1 MASSPVEIQDPFQ
14 TLTVLCREPSWNATR
29 VWASEVPEMDAC
41 MERTA
46 LLWAPSL
53 LLWAPSLLLWA
64 FGLPLLV
71 QLRRR
76 PFGPTSWTLLLSCK
90 VFFTAILLASTAT
103 QLGWAAVAGEERI
116 PSAELIA
123 GAVLL
128 ATYSLHMMLILVG
141 RRKGVRSSGVIW
153 VYWLFSLVCSL
164 PQLYAF
170 FGGLN
175 GRIHG
180 VPRTVAATFV
190 IQFLCHVALFLVS
203 CFSDSRFAKEKGD
216 TSEKPSPLLQ
226 ASLPSRLFFWW
237 TLPLVW
243 RGWRRPLTLDDL
255 WDIEPHN
262 SCSTLAV
269 QWDNAITRDNG
280 SSSPACKTRRKARYE
295 RVMTPG
301 SKVSILLCM
310 WRLARGAFLAS
321 LLFHSL
327 SEGLQFLTPRILSR
341 IIKFMAD
348 GDEPEWHGYFYAV
361 SLFLSCGVGSL
372 LRNVFSF
379 KIYCLSTRIRSV
391 IMTAVYRKALSLSGT
406 ARRDSS
412 VGEIVNLMA
421 VDAQIIGRIFSVIC
435 YLVTLPVTIIV
446 SIIFLWQELG
456 ASVLAGVAV
465 LVLLVPLTSFL
476 ANRVKDLQQTN
487 MKFGDRRVK
496 MMNEIIS
503 GIKVLKLYAWE
514 GAFSSMVDKIRKKEI
529 NLLQKVA
536 FYRALNSFL
545 SGTSPYTIALA
556 TFTTYLLVSPENIL
570 DVEKA
575 FVSISLFNIMRIP
588 ICKLPI
594 IISDIIQATV
604 ALKRV
609 QKFTN
614 AEELDPRTVCRD
626 HSEVHAI
633 AIRGGKFTWAGDED
647 QATWELKDINLEV
660 GHGKTVAVVGSVGAG
675 KSSLISALLGEM
687 RKVEGK
693 VVVNGRVAYV
703 SQQAWLQNATLRDNI
718 IWGQPFDEKRYRQVV
733 AACALQQDLDM
744 FPGGDMTEIGE
755 KGINLSGGQ
764 KQRVSLAR
772 AVYSAADV
780 FLLDDPLSA
789 VDAHVGRFIFD
800 NVIGPQGILKD
811 KTRLLVT
818 HAVTFLPRV
827 DEVIVIKDGQMLE
840 KGTYTNLIA
849 KQGDFASYVL
859 RHQTESAE
867 EKSEKDLKLSRP
879 DPFLTQVSSE
889 SSESSVNTNRDLP
902 LLTMKV
908 NNDEKEETEKLRSK
922 EEVCSKTIKGQKLV
936 QEEISETG
944 KISRHVYLIYGK
956 SIGLV
961 YAVVPLVFITLG
973 QTSNVSSNVWL
984 SKYAF
989 TSANDS
995 GGANVTSSS
1004 FAVTREVFLLGYG
1017 AFGVAQAL
1025 FLFLGMLSLMQGC
1038 LRASRALHQRLLQS
1052 VVRLPMSFFDT
1063 NPSGRIINRFSK
1075 EVSVLDIILPDV
1087 VCASFDRF
1095 VQVIIKLIMIIAAIP
1110 AAGVFMVPI
1119 MALNYIVQSF
1129 YIASSRQLK
1138 RIASVSRSPVYSH
1151 FSETLQGV
1159 SIIRAFK
1166 KQQEFYEESL
1176 RKIDLSLKAVYANA
1190 AINRWVTVSLETV
1203 GHLITFTTAMVGV
1216 VGREYVGAS
1225 LLGLAL
1231 SYALNLIGDLEML
1244 MRVSAEMEA
1253 NIVSVERINDYL
1265 VREQEASW
1273 TTSDTPT
1280 AWPEEGRISF
1290 RNFQTRYRAGL
1301 ELVLKG
1307 ITCSFKPAEKVGIVG
1322 RTGAGKSSLTLALF
1336 RLTEGVGGEIDID
1349 KVNIANVG
1357 LHDLRGRISI
1367 IPQDPVLFSGTVR
1380 LNLDPLGVCSDGDIW
1395 KALELA
1401 HLAAHIRSQPMELQH
1416 VVDEGGAN
1424 FSIGQRQLV
1433 CLARA
1438 LLRKSRVLV
1447 LDEATA
1453 AVDLETDDLI
1463 QATIRSQF
1471 AHCTV
1476 LTIAHRLNTI
1486 MDSDRVLV
1494 LDHGRIAE
1502 FAPPAVLL
1510 ADPDSVFYGMAKD
1523 AGLV

>member
-1 MASSPVEIQDPFQ
+1 MASSAVQVQDPFQ
-14 TLTVLCREPSWNATR
+14 TLTVLCREPFWNATR
-29 VWASEVPEMDAC
+29 VWASEVPEMGAC
-41 MERTA
+41 LERTA
-46 LLWAPSL
+46 LVWAPSV
-53 LLWAPSLLLWA
+53 LLWA
-64 FGLPLLV
+64 FGLPRLA

-76 PFGPTSWTLLLSCK
+76 PSDPAPWTMLVSCK

-103 QLGWAAVAGEERI
+103 QLAWAAAGGENI
-116 PSAELIA
+116 PPAEHVE
-123 GAVLL
+123 GAVLS

-141 RRKGVRSSGVIW
+141 RRKGARSSGFIW
-153 VYWLFSLVCSL
+153 LYWLFSLVCSL

-175 GRIHG
+175 GRIQG

-190 IQFLCHVALFLVS
+190 IQFLCHVALFLAS
-203 CFSDSRFAKEKGD
+203 CFSDSRSANEKGEA
-216 TSEKPSPLLQ
+216 SEKPSPLLQ

-243 RGWRRPLTLDDL
+243 RGWRRPLTSDDL
-255 WDIEPHN
+255 WDIEPQN
-262 SCSTLAV
+262 SSSTLAV
-269 QWDNAITRDNG
+269 QWDNAISRDKE
-280 SSSPACKTRRKARYE
+280 STSPAYKTLKKARYE
-295 RVMTPG
+295 RVTTPD
-301 SKVSILLCM
+301 SEVSILLCM
-310 WRLARGAFLAS
+310 WRLAKGAFLAS

-361 SLFLSCGVGSL
+361 SLFLSCGVSSL

-379 KIYCLSTRIRSV
+379 RIYCLSTRIRSV

-421 VDAQIIGRIFSVIC
+421 VDAQIIGRIFAVIC

-446 SIIFLWQELG
+446 SIILLWQQLG

-476 ANRVKDLQQTN
+476 ANRVKVLQQANT
-487 MKFGDRRVK
+487 KFGDQRVK
-496 MMNEIIS
+496 LMNEIIS

-514 GAFSSMVDKIRKKEI
+514 GAFSSMVDKIRKKEM
-529 NLLQKVA
+529 NLQQKVA
-536 FYRALNSFL
+536 LCKALNSFL
-545 SGTSPYTIALA
+545 SGTSPYTVALA

-594 IISDIIQATV
+594 IISDIIQVTV

-609 QKFTN
+609 QKFTS
-614 AEELDPRTVCRD
+614 AEELDPTAVCRD
-626 HSEVHAI
+626 HSEANALV
-633 AIRGGKFTWAGDED
+633 IRRGKFTWAGDED

-660 GHGKTVAVVGSVGAG
+660 GHGKLVAVVGSVGAG

-687 RKVEGK
+687 RKLEGK

-718 IWGQPFDEKRYRQVV
+718 IWGQPFDEKRYRQVLTV
-733 AACALQQDLDM
+733 CALQQDLNM

-772 AVYSAADV
+772 AAYSDADV
-780 FLLDDPLSA
+780 YLLDDPLSA

-827 DEVIVIKDGQMLE
+827 DEVIVIKDGQLLE
-840 KGTYTNLIA
+840 KGTYNSLIA
-849 KQGDFASYVL
+849 KQGDFANYVL
-859 RHQTESAE
+859 RHQTENAE
-867 EKSEKDLKLSRP
+867 EKSEKDLKLSGS
-879 DPFLTQVSSE
+879 DPLLRQVSSE
-889 SSESSVNTNRDLP
+889 STKSSVNNRDLP
-902 LLTMKV
+902 LLTMKI

-922 EEVCSKTIKGQKLV
+922 GRVSSKTIKGQTLV

-984 SKYAF
+984 SKYSF
-989 TSANDS
+989 TSANDLC
-995 GGANVTSSS
+995 GANVTSSS
-1004 FAVTREVFLLGYG
+1004 FAVTREMFLLGYG

-1075 EVSVLDIILPDV
+1075 EISVLDIILPDV
-1087 VCASFDRF
+1087 VCASFDRI

-1119 MALNYIVQSF
+1119 MALYYVVQSF

-1176 RKIDLSLKAVYANA
+1176 RKVDLSLKAVYANA
-1190 AINRWVTVSLETV
+1190 AINRWVTVNLETV

-1244 MRVSAEMEA
+1244 VRVSSEMEA
-1253 NIVSVERINDYL
+1253 SIVSVERINDYL
-1265 VREQEASW
+1265 EREQEAAW
-1273 TTSDTPT
+1273 TTSDTHSV
-1280 AWPEEGRISF
+1280 WPEEGKISF

-1301 ELVLKG
+1301 DLVLKG
-1307 ITCSFKPAEKVGIVG
+1307 ITCSFEPAEKVGIVG

-1349 KVNIANVG
+1349 NVNIANVG

-1380 LNLDPLGVCSDGDIW
+1380 LNVDPLGVCSDGNIW

-1401 HLAAHIRSQPMELQH
+1401 HLAAHIRSQPMGLQH

-1494 LDHGRIAE
+1494 LDHGKIAE

>member
-1 MASSPVEIQDPFQ
+1 MASTSAVEVPDSFQ
-14 TLTVLCREPSWNATR
+14 TLSAICREPFWNATR
-29 VWASEVPEMDAC
+29 LWASEAPEMGAC

-46 LLWAPSL
+46 LV
-53 LLWAPSLLLWA
+53 WAPSLLLWA
-64 FGLPLLV
+64 FGLPRLA
-71 QLRRR
+71 QLRKR
-76 PFGPTSWTLLLSCK
+76 PSNPTSWSLLVSCK
-90 VFFTAILLASTAT
+90 VFFTAILLATTVS
-103 QLGWAAVAGEERI
+103 QLAWAASAGGERA
-116 PSAELIA
+116 PPAEVIA
-123 GAVLL
+123 GGVLL
-128 ATYSLHMMLILVG
+128 ASNSLHMLLILLG
-141 RRKGVRSSGVIW
+141 RRKGARSSGVVW
-153 VYWLFSLVCSL
+153 LYWLFSLVCSL
-164 PQLYAF
+164 PQLYSF
-170 FGGLN
+170 FSGLN
-175 GRIHG
+175 GRIQG
-180 VPRTVAATFV
+180 VPRTVAASFIV
-190 IQFLCHVALFLVS
+190 QFLCNVALFLAS
-203 CFSDSRFAKEKGD
+203 SFSDPPSAKEGD
-216 TSEKPSPLLQ
+216 ASEKPSPLLQ
-226 ASLPSRLFFWW
+226 ASLLSRLFFWW
-237 TLPLVW
+237 SLPLVW
-243 RGWRRPLTLDDL
+243 QGWRRPLTSDDL
-255 WDIEPHN
+255 WDIEPQN
-262 SCSTLAV
+262 SSSTLAV
-269 QWDNAITRDNG
+269 RWDQAINRCRDKE
-280 SSSPACKTRRKARYE
+280 STSPAHRSQRRARYE
-295 RVMTPG
+295 RVARPG
-301 SKVSILLCM
+301 SDGSLPLCL
-310 WRLARGAFLAS
+310 WRMARGAFLAS
-321 LLFHSL
+321 LLFYSL
-327 SEGLQFLTPRILSR
+327 SEGLRFLTPRILGR
-341 IIKFMAD
+341 IIHFVA
-348 GDEPEWHGYFYAV
+348 GNDEPGWRGYFYAV
-361 SLFLSCGVGSL
+361 SLFLSCGASSL
-372 LRNVFSF
+372 LKNVFNY
-379 KIYCLSTRIRSV
+379 KMYCLSARIRSA

-406 ARRDSS
+406 ARRESS

-421 VDAQIIGRIFSVIC
+421 VDAQILGRIFSPIC
-435 YLVTLPVTIIV
+435 FVVTFPVIIV
-446 SIIFLWQELG
+446 ASISFLWQELG

-476 ANRVKDLQQTN
+476 ANRVKVLQQAN
-487 MKFGDRRVK
+487 MKFGDQRVK

-514 GAFSSMVDKIRKKEI
+514 GAFSSMVDKIRRKEM

-536 FYRALNSFL
+536 IYRALNSFL
-545 SGTSPYTIALA
+545 SGTSPYTVALA

-588 ICKLPI
+588 ICRLPI
-594 IISDIIQATV
+594 LVSDIIQATV
-604 ALKRV
+604 ALKRL

-614 AEELDPRTVCRD
+614 AEELDLTAVVRD
-626 HSEVHAI
+626 HTEVNAI
-633 AIRGGKFTWAGDED
+633 VVRGGKFTWAGDED

-660 GHGKTVAVVGSVGAG
+660 GHRKLVAVVGSVGAG

-687 RKVEGK
+687 RKREGK

-718 IWGQPFDEKRYRQVV
+718 IWGQPFDDKRYRQVV
-733 AACALQQDLDM
+733 TACALQQDLDM

-772 AVYSAADV
+772 AVYSGADI

-789 VDAHVGRFIFD
+789 VDAHVGRFIFE

-840 KGTYTNLIA
+840 KGTYTNLVA

-859 RHQTESAE
+859 RHQNENAE
-867 EKSEKDLKLSRP
+867 DKSEKDLKLSRANS
-879 DPFLTQVSSE
+879 FLRQE
-889 SSESSVNTNRDLP
+889 SSESSKSYVHNNNRDMP
-902 LLTMKV
+902 MFIMKI
-908 NNDEKEETEKLRSK
+908 NDDEKEETEKMRKKEDVRSR
-922 EEVCSKTIKGQKLV
+922 TTRGQTLV
-936 QEEISETG
+936 QEETSETG
-944 KISRHVYLIYGK
+944 KISRHVYLTYGK

-961 YAVVPLVFITLG
+961 YTVVPLVFIALG
-973 QTSNVSSNVWL
+973 QTSYISSNLWL
-984 SKYAF
+984 SKYSF

-995 GGANVTSSS
+995 GGANITSRR
-1004 FAVTREVFLLGYG
+1004 FAVSREVFLLGYG

-1038 LRASRALHQRLLQS
+1038 LRASRTLHQRLLQS
-1052 VVRLPMSFFDT
+1052 VIRLPMSFFDT

-1075 EVSVLDIILPDV
+1075 EISVLDIILPDV
-1087 VCASFDRF
+1087 VSASFERSL
-1095 VQVIIKLIMIIAAIP
+1095 QVIIIIIMIIAAIP
-1110 AAGVFMVPI
+1110 AAGLFVVPI
-1119 MALNYIVQSF
+1119 MALYYAVQSF

-1166 KQQEFYEESL
+1166 KQQEFYEDSL
-1176 RKIDLSLKAVYANA
+1176 HKIDFSLKAVYANT
-1190 AINRWVTVSLETV
+1190 AINRWAGVNLETV
-1203 GHLITFTTAMVGV
+1203 GHLITLTTAVVGV
-1216 VGREYVGAS
+1216 VGRDYVGAS
-1225 LLGLAL
+1225 LMGLAL
-1231 SYALNLIGDLEML
+1231 SYALNLTSDLEYL
-1244 MRVSAEMEA
+1244 VRISAEMEA
-1253 NIVSVERINDYL
+1253 NIVSVERVNDYL
-1265 VREQEASW
+1265 ERDQEAAW
-1273 TTSDTPT
+1273 TARDTPS
-1280 AWPEEGRISF
+1280 AWPVEGRISF

-1301 ELVLKG
+1301 DLVLKG
-1307 ITCSFKPAEKVGIVG
+1307 ITCSFEPAEKVGIVG

-1336 RLTEGVGGEIDID
+1336 RLTEAAGGEIDID
-1349 KVNIANVG
+1349 KVNIASVG

-1367 IPQDPVLFSGTVR
+1367 IPQDPVLFSGTLR
-1380 LNLDPLGVCSDGDIW
+1380 LNLDPLGLCSDAEVW
-1395 KALELA
+1395 TALELA
-1401 HLAAHIRSQPMELQH
+1401 HLAAHIRAQPMGLQH
-1416 VVDEGGAN
+1416 MVDEGGAN

-1494 LDHGRIAE
+1494 LDHGKIAE